1 MSIPKHPPSMKKAV
15 KPIKTYK
22 VRILTA
28 VIEVDEDGNED
39 VTPATLDIPVE
50 AGSADEAAGHVQD
63 AIKKLVPNP
72 RRLHKE
78 LEDLMQIMK
87 LQEAQTR
94 RTQAKKIESLTE
106 RRKRMMKELQKGAQ
120 LVPQKARDEQQKKE
134 REDLIKLL
142 KDLASD
148 KSKAKF

>member
-1 MSIPKHPPSMKKAV
+1 MSNPTHPSMKKAV
-15 KPIKTYK
+15 KPRKTYK
-22 VRILTA
+22 VRMLTA

-50 AGSADEAAGHVQD
+50 ASSPDEAAGYVQD

-72 RRLHKE
+72 RRLNKE
-78 LEDLMQIMK
+78 LEDLMRIMQ
-87 LQEAQTR
+87 LQKTQAQKSE
-94 RTQAKKIESLTE
+94 AKKIESLTE